1 MQIFSDDW
9 LTMDWVSAEGFRT
22 KHPANVYTERYWSGW
37 IDLPAEQYEICGP
50 SGEGCLRLCPPRGI
64 GNLSHY
70 FWYYQLFSLDD
81 ERRAKMLKKTVYPVS
96 VVLPQR
102 FVYVGKLYQRGL
114 DMNLH
119 HNQIC
124 GMDLNLSALRNFSGI
139 KPQSMLGEI

>member
-1 MQIFSDDW
+1 
-9 LTMDWVSAEGFRT
+9 
-22 KHPANVYTERYWSGW
+22 
-37 IDLPAEQYEICGP
+37 
-50 SGEGCLRLCPPRGI
+50 
-64 GNLSHY
+64 
-70 FWYYQLFSLDD
+70 
-81 ERRAKMLKKTVYPVS
+81 MLKKTVYPVS

-114 DMNLH
+114 DMSLH